1 MNQKAFEN
9 IISFYKANYSKIEKQ
24 ELYKW
29 KAVQTFQDNWD
40 IDAGDFHG
48 MLQRSLH
55 DTSNLMSAGN
65 YYPRRMILW
74 MAEKDEDTVRGM
86 FRELYDLTIDFK
98 VRIGNFRETAKLL
111 VEMYKEKN
119 VHHHYQ
125 DDRAI
130 LVYLN
135 LRYPEKYYLYKYTM
149 FKDFVERIDYDEAP
163 KSGEIEN
170 LFRFE
175 SLCNYIHN
183 YIMQDEELLKLYEP
197 RKEKYYDPEYH
208 LLVQDIIYTTYYE
221 AEPGMLEPV
230 PIVKPTQFKQKA
242 VKLPVELKGEFIDY
256 VEREKHLKQIGE
268 LGEQFIFS
276 QEREKVKRYH
286 LPGNKKVAWVSRDK
300 GDGLGF
306 DILSYDAE
314 GNEMYIEVKTTP
326 GTEDASFFISANELE
341 KSKLYAENY
350 YLYRVYEF
358 DMKNVQGKYSVRK
371 GSLEDLCLVPQT
383 YRVDLK
389 EKNAN
394 EESDNCKA

>member
-40 IDAGDFHG
+40 IDAEDFHG

-98 VRIGNFRETAKLL
+98 VRIENFRETAKLL

-130 LVYLN
+130 MVYLN

-221 AEPGMLEPV
+221 AEPDMLEPV
-230 PIVKPTQFKQKA
+230 QIVKPTQFKHKA
-242 VKLPVELKGEFIDY
+242 VKQPIELKGEFIDY
-256 VEREKHLKQIGE
+256 MEREKRLKQIGE

-276 QEREKVKRYH
+276 QEREKVKQYH
-286 LPGNKKVAWVSRDK
+286 LPSNKKVAWVSRDK

-314 GNEMYIEVKTTP
+314 GNEMYIEVKTTL
-326 GTEDASFFISANELE
+326 GTEDSSFFISANELE

-394 EESDNCKA
+394 EESDN

>member
-40 IDAGDFHG
+40 IDAEDFHG

-98 VRIGNFRETAKLL
+98 VRIENFRETAKLL

-130 LVYLN
+130 MVYLN

-197 RKEKYYDPEYH
+197 RKEMYYDPEYH

-221 AEPGMLEPV
+221 AEPDMLEPV
-230 PIVKPTQFKQKA
+230 QIVKPTRFKHKA
-242 VKLPVELKGEFIDY
+242 VKQPIELKGEFIDY
-256 VEREKHLKQIGE
+256 VEREKRLKQIGE

-276 QEREKVKRYH
+276 QEREKVKQYH
-286 LPGNKKVAWVSRDK
+286 LPSNKKVAWVSRDK

-314 GNEMYIEVKTTP
+314 GNEMYIEVKTTL
-326 GTEDASFFISANELE
+326 GTEDSSFFISANELE

-394 EESDNCKA
+394 EESDS